1 MIKINNLNVRGM
13 NDEFYILEE
22 VNNTNICNF
31 ISCEFDLGE
40 TCVSMSYCTLSCRG
54 NNITSCSKGMTWEGR
69 TYTETRLT
77 FVLEEGIL

>member
-40 TCVSMSYCTLSCRG
+40 TCVSMSYCTLSRHR
-54 NNITSCSKGMTWEGR
+54 NNITSGSEGMTWQGHR
-69 TYTETRLT
+69 IPSHS
-77 FVLEEGIL
+77 FVLEEGIHSS